1 MKEMWNDRYVKDE
14 YVYGKEPNVFYA
26 GQLAKLEL
34 GKILFLGE
42 GEGRNAVHAAKLGW
56 DVDAYDYSIEAKTKA
71 LKFAGDEAVKINYV
85 VHDLNEFVHV
95 KNIYDAVVIVFLHL
109 PEEQRIRLHKNI
121 VNSLKPSGKIILEV
135 FDKTQIE
142 RNSGGPKNLELL
154 YSLEDIFEDFQD
166 LEIISF
172 SKEDVNLNEG
182 NFHKGIASVIRY
194 VGQKQ
199 KTM

>member
-1 MKEMWNDRYVKDE
+1 MKEMWNDRYAKDE

-26 GQLAKLEL
+26 AQLDKLEP

-85 VHDLNEFVHV
+85 VHDLNELVPE

-172 SKEDVNLNEG
+172 SKEEVQLNEG
-182 NFHKGIASVIRY
+182 PFHNGLASVIRY

-199 KTM
+199 KTI

>member
-1 MKEMWNDRYVKDE
+1 MKEMWNDRYAKDE
-14 YVYGKEPNVFYA
+14 YVYGKKPNEFYA
-26 GQLAKLEL
+26 SHLTKLEP

-71 LKFAGDEAVKINYV
+71 LKFAGDEGVKINYV
-85 VHDLNEFVHV
+85 LYDLNEFVP
-95 KNIYDAVVIVFLHL
+95 KDNIYDAVVIVFLHL

-172 SKEDVNLNEG
+172 SKEEVQLNEG
-182 NFHKGIASVIRY
+182 PFHNGLALVIRY